1 VVGSVRAPLN
11 TPDFSSFL
19 LQAQASKAK
28 VIGLANSGAD
38 TINAIKQAAEF
49 GVGKSDQKLVALLV
63 YITDVSSLGLDAAQG
78 LLLTEAFY
86 WEMNDET
93 RAWSRRY
100 FDKMKRMPNMVQA
113 GAYSSTLH
121 YLEAVK
127 AAGTV
132 ESSAVMKMMK
142 ATPINDFFAHDG
154 RIREDGRMVHVPVRG
169 EEAIRIQ
176 GGHYKLVAT
185 IPAEEAFQPLSQS
198 TCPPVKK

>member
-1 VVGSVRAPLN
+1 VVGSVQAPLN

-49 GVGKSDQKLVALLV
+49 GVGKSDQKLVTLLV
-63 YITDVSSLGLDAAQG
+63 YITDVKSLGLDAAQG

-86 WEMNDET
+86 WDMNHET

-113 GAYSSTLH
+113 GAYSSTPTISKRSRLPDCR
-121 YLEAVK
+121 
-127 AAGTV
+127 V
-132 ESSAVMKMMK
+132 EHR
-142 ATPINDFFAHDG
+142 D
-154 RIREDGRMVHVPVRG
+154 EDDESDADQR
-169 EEAIRIQ
+169 
-176 GGHYKLVAT
+176 L
-185 IPAEEAFQPLSQS
+185 L
-198 TCPPVKK
+198 CL